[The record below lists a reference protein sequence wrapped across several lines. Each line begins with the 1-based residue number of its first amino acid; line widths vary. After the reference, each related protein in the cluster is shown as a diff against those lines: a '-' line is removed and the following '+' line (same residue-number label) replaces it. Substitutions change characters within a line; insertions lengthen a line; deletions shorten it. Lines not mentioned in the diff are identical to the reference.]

1 MNSNK
6 HEIMIDFR
14 ENQQELCRILGGV
27 TNYERFTTEIFTEL
41 RKAFPEDNAE
51 SNTWVEKHEQ
61 QTSLRSDRGSLALI
75 GIIAVVLGVNQISQI
90 DMEKVKP
97 KLEIIIS
104 VLKKVYSKFCS
115 IREGKSH
122 IHLKFGKDGIRDI
135 DLIAA
140 EENMPKLLQD
150 VVDAIQKT
158 KKNG

>member
-1 MNSNK
+1 MDSNK
-6 HEIMIDFR
+6 YEIMIDFQ

-41 RKAFPEDNAE
+41 RKVFPGDNTE

-104 VLKKVYSKFCS
+104 VIKKVYSNFC
-115 IREGKSH
+115 INQGGKAH
-122 IHLKFGKDGIRDI
+122 IHLKFGKNGIEDI
-135 DLIAA
+135 DLKAA
-140 EENMPKLLQD
+140 EKNMPKLLQD
-150 VVDAIQKT
+150 VVNAIQETT
-158 KKNG
+158 KSD